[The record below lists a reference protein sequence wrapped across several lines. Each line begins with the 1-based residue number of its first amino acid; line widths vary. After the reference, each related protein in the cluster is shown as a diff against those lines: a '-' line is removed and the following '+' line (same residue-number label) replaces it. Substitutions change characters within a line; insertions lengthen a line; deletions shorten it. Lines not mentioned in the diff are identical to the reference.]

1 MSHQIDSLAY
11 GNRLRWLPPSHK
23 LSFAIVLLILS
34 LISPPVVQGLISI
47 WVFIW
52 IVVYAAIPANIYLK
66 LLALPLSFWIASLPA
81 FAIAFVNTA
90 DVQTQA
96 VMADVWR
103 GAGMNV
109 GRFYI
114 YVSDYGLQ
122 QIAWLLIRALAS
134 TSCMYFILLTTP
146 FTEVLQIL
154 RQLRCPPLLTELLLL
169 MYRFIFTLL
178 AIVDDLWMAQ
188 NSRCGYRTWRR
199 GMSSLGI
206 LIGQLLQ
213 RVLLN
218 YRQVSLSLAARG
230 FNGELQVWNSRP
242 HLPSARYTIEASV
255 GCTILTIFSLILKP

>member
-34 LISPPVVQGLISI
+34 LISPPIVQAVISI

-52 IVVYAAIPANIYLK
+52 IVGYAAIPANIYLK
-66 LLALPLSFWIASLPA
+66 LLALPLSFWMTSLPA
-81 FAIAFVNTA
+81 FVINGA
-90 DVQTQA
+90 DTQTQT
-96 VMADVWR
+96 VMSDVWH
-103 GAGMNV
+103 GLGINF
-109 GRFYI
+109 GQFYI

-122 QIAWLLIRALAS
+122 QVARLLIRALAS

-146 FTEVLQIL
+146 FTEVLQIF

-199 GMSSLGI
+199 GMASLSI

-242 HLPSARYTIEASV
+242 HLPSARYAIEASV

>member
-34 LISPPVVQGLISI
+34 LISPPIVQGLISI

-52 IVVYAAIPANIYLK
+52 IVRYAGIPANIYLK

-81 FAIAFVNTA
+81 FVINGT

-96 VMADVWR
+96 VMADVWQSL
-103 GAGMNV
+103 GMNF

-114 YVSDYGLQ
+114 YVSDHGLQ
-122 QIAWLLIRALAS
+122 QVAGLLIRALAS

-154 RQLRCPPLLTELLLL
+154 RQFRCPALLTELLLL

-199 GMSSLGI
+199 GMFSLGI

-213 RVLLN
+213 RVLVN
-218 YRQVSLSLAARG
+218 YRQVSLSLVARG
-230 FNGELQVWNSRP
+230 FNGELQVRNSRP
-242 HLPSARYTIEASV
+242 HRSSGRYAIEAIV
-255 GCTILTIFSLILKP
+255 GCTIFAIISLILKP

>member
-34 LISPPVVQGLISI
+34 LISPPIVQGLISI

-52 IVVYAAIPANIYLK
+52 IVWYAAIPANIYLK

-81 FAIAFVNTA
+81 FVINGA
-90 DVQTQA
+90 DVQTQT
-96 VMADVWR
+96 VMADVWQ
-103 GAGMNV
+103 GLGMSL
-109 GRFYI
+109 GRFYV
-114 YVSDYGLQ
+114 YVSNYGLQ
-122 QIAWLLIRALAS
+122 QVARLLIRTLAS

-146 FTEVLQIL
+146 FTEVLQVL

-213 RVLLN
+213 RVLIN

-242 HLPSARYTIEASV
+242 HRSSGRYAIEAIV
-255 GCTILTIFSLILKP
+255 GCSIFAILSLILNL

>member
-34 LISPPVVQGLISI
+34 LISPPIVQGLVSV
-47 WVFIW
+47 WVFVW
-52 IVVYAAIPANIYLK
+52 IVCYAGIPANIYLK

-81 FAIAFVNTA
+81 LVINGV

-96 VMADVWR
+96 VMSDVWQ
-103 GAGMNV
+103 GLGV
-109 GRFYI
+109 HLGRLYV
-114 YVSDYGLQ
+114 YVSDSGLHQ
-122 QIAWLLIRALAS
+122 VVGLLIRALAS
-134 TSCMYFILLTTP
+134 TSCMYFVLLTTP

-154 RQLRCPPLLTELLLL
+154 RQLRCPTLLTELLLL

-178 AIVDDLWMAQ
+178 AIVDELWMAQ

-199 GMSSLGI
+199 GMSSLSI

-213 RVLLN
+213 RVLIN

-230 FNGELQVWNSRP
+230 FNGEFHVWNSLP
-242 HLPSARYTIEASV
+242 HQSSSRYTIESIG
-255 GCTILTIFSLILKP
+255 GCLIFAILSLILKS

>member
-11 GNRLRWLPPSHK
+11 GNRLRWLPPRHK
-23 LSFAIVLLILS
+23 LSFAIVLLMLS
-34 LISPPVVQGLISI
+34 LISPPIVQGLISI

-52 IVVYAAIPANIYLK
+52 IVCYAGIPANIYFK

-81 FAIAFVNTA
+81 FVINGA
-90 DVQTQA
+90 DIQTQA
-96 VMADVWR
+96 VIADVWQ
-103 GAGMNV
+103 GLGMNL

-114 YVSDYGLQ
+114 YVSNYELQ
-122 QIAWLLIRALAS
+122 QVARLLIRALAS

-146 FTEVLQIL
+146 FTEVLQVL
-154 RQLRCPPLLTELLLL
+154 RQLRCPALLTELLLL

-213 RVLLN
+213 RVLIN

-242 HLPSARYTIEASV
+242 HRSSSRYAIEAIV
-255 GCTILTIFSLILKP
+255 GCSIFAILSLILKP

>member
-34 LISPPVVQGLISI
+34 LISPPIVQGLISI

-52 IVVYAAIPANIYLK
+52 IICYAAIPVNIYLK

-81 FAIAFVNTA
+81 FVINGA

-96 VMADVWR
+96 VIADVWR
-103 GAGMNV
+103 GLGMNF

-114 YVSDYGLQ
+114 YVSNDGLQ
-122 QIAWLLIRALAS
+122 QVARLLIRALAS

-146 FTEVLQIL
+146 FTEILQVL
-154 RQLRCPPLLTELLLL
+154 RQLRCPALLTELLLL

-178 AIVDDLWMAQ
+178 AIVNDLWMAQ

-213 RVLLN
+213 RVLIN

-242 HLPSARYTIEASV
+242 HLPSRRYAIEAIV
-255 GCTILTIFSLILKP
+255 GCTVFAILSLVLKG